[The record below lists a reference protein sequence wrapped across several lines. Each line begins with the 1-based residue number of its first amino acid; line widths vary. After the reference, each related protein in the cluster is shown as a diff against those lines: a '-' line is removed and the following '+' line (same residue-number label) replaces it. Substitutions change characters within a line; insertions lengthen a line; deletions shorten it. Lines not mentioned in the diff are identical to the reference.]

1 MSRGKITRLA
11 LCIVVASFLLSTFAS
26 LWSLAMLSRRNMQDL
41 NRMLAARIYDTI
53 IGELA
58 VPVIV
63 AETMAHDS
71 FLIDLLAREDTLP
84 EETVIDSM
92 KTYLSG
98 FRDGLEYEAAFLISD
113 SSRRYY
119 SAEGLSKFI
128 DPANDAYD
136 LWYEEFTA
144 SGLDYALDVDNNEF
158 SRDAWTV
165 FVDARVEDTQGR
177 LLGVCGVGD
186 RMVKTQA
193 LFYALEKEYG
203 VKIDLV
209 TPDGLVQVDTDEA
222 RILTA
227 VLEDVKLNPDGEYAY
242 QRMSSDRFVV
252 SKYVERLGW
261 YLVVQSDGSTAR
273 SALLNVII
281 LNVVLCL
288 LVMVILILAARII
301 AIRTI
306 ALANASF
313 HDQSTQ
319 LYNRRAFEEDKAAL
333 LLKPTKPDLV
343 YVTADVNGLKTAN
356 DTLGHAAGDELICGA
371 ADCLRACFGRYGKI
385 YRIGGDEFAAILFL
399 SPDRLPEV
407 QRELEAAMEGWS
419 GKLVGKL
426 SLSCG
431 YVSSRE
437 FPSEN
442 LTELIRISDERMY
455 AAKKAYYR
463 RCGIDRRRT

>member
-1 MSRGKITRLA
+1 MNRGKITRLA
-11 LCIVVASFLLSTFAS
+11 LGIVIVSFLLSTFAS
-26 LWSLAMLSRRNMQDL
+26 LWSLGMLSRRNMQEL

-53 IGELA
+53 VGELA

-71 FLIDLLAREDTLP
+71 FLIDLLAQEDSLP
-84 EETVIDSM
+84 EETVINSM

-98 FRDGLEYEAAFLISD
+98 IRDGLEYEAAFLISD

-119 SAEGLSKFI
+119 SADGLNKYI
-128 DPANDAYD
+128 DPANDPYD
-136 LWYEEFTA
+136 LWYDEFTA
-144 SGLDYALDVDNNEF
+144 SGLEYALDVDNYEF
-158 SRDAWTV
+158 SYDAWTV
-165 FVDARVEDTQGR
+165 FVDTRMEDSQGR

-193 LFYALEKEYG
+193 LFYTLEKEYS

-209 TPDGLVQVDTDEA
+209 TPDGLVQVDTDESRVHA
-222 RILTA
+222 A
-227 VLEDVKLNPDGEYAY
+227 VLDDVMLDPDGEYTY

-252 SKYVERLGW
+252 SRYIERLGW
-261 YLVVQSDGSTAR
+261 YLVVQSDGSAAR
-273 SALLNVII
+273 SSLLNVII

-288 LVMVILILAARII
+288 LVMVILMLATRII
-301 AIRTI
+301 AMRTI

-313 HDQSTQ
+313 HDQATQ
-319 LYNRRAFEEDKAAL
+319 LYNRRAFEEDKAQL
-333 LLKPTKPDLV
+333 LLKPMKTDLV

-371 ADCLRACFGRYGKI
+371 ADCLRAAFGRYGKI
-385 YRIGGDEFAAILFL
+385 YRIGGDEFAAILSL

-407 QRELEAAMEGWS
+407 QHELEAAMEAWS

-455 AAKKAYYR
+455 AAKEAFYR
-463 RCGIDRRRT
+463 RSGIDRRRT